1 MGELRAPAG
10 ERTKVVYVI
19 GAGHSGST
27 ILGLTLGNC
36 DGVFFAGEV
45 ARWLRYD
52 GRPPLEGEERAEL
65 WRRVREQVD
74 VPPELL
80 RLGARPLEQSSAL
93 LRPGTWRDQLRRGR
107 RYRRVTEDL
116 YRAIGRVTGA
126 THVVDS
132 SHFPRRAAQLQK
144 LDGIELHLLFLV
156 RNPQSVVASY
166 GRKNVPHKQTWKMP
180 TANAYLW
187 LTNMLSLLVFLR
199 QPRSRRLFIRH
210 EAFIA
215 DPAGVIRQILDRV
228 GSGAEVPDLTALR
241 TGLAFQGNRL
251 LRGDVVALKAD
262 PERPPKRSR
271 ITALLHLPWR
281 AVFSLL
287 RPAAKPAAQGPAQAQ
302 HTGRTPERA

>member
-1 MGELRAPAG
+1 MGAQRAPAG
-10 ERTKVVYVI
+10 ERTKVIYVI

-52 GRPPLEGEERAEL
+52 GRPPLAGEERAEL

-80 RLGARPLEQSSAL
+80 RLGSRPLEQSTAIF
-93 LRPGTWRDQLRRGR
+93 RPGTWREQWRRGG
-107 RYRRVTEDL
+107 RYQRVTQEL
-116 YRAIGRVTGA
+116 FEAISRVTGA

-132 SHFPRRAAQLQK
+132 SHFPRRARHLQK
-144 LDGIELHLLFLV
+144 LEGIELHLLFLV

-166 GRKNVPHKQTWKMP
+166 GRENVPHKQTWKMP

-199 QPRSRRLFIRH
+199 QPRTRRLFIRH

-215 DPAGVIRQILDRV
+215 NPAGVIRQILDGV
-228 GSGAEVPDLTALR
+228 GSSAEVPDLTALR

-262 PERPPKRSR
+262 PERPPKGSR

-287 RPAAKPAAQGPAQAQ
+287 RPVAEPAPQGPAQSQ
-302 HTGRTPERA
+302 PTGRTAERA